1 LSARLAPVLAASGL
15 SAQKIVRYI
24 ETVAMRAATREVT
37 TPVSEVRRNQHRP
50 TTSNMRPPNAG
61 RTIIGSKAH
70 TMSHEDANS
79 GRTQSLF
86 ERLIQSNDPL
96 LGQID
101 RNAKSLLQ
109 SALGKLDV
117 VSREEFDAQTAVLQ
131 RTRQRLE
138 TLEQSIEALN
148 DALEQPIEP

>member
-1 LSARLAPVLAASGL
+1 
-15 SAQKIVRYI
+15 
-24 ETVAMRAATREVT
+24 
-37 TPVSEVRRNQHRP
+37 
-50 TTSNMRPPNAG
+50 
-61 RTIIGSKAH
+61 
-70 TMSHEDANS
+70 MSHEDASS

-101 RNAKSLLQ
+101 RNAKSLLR

-138 TLEQSIEALN
+138 TLEQQIEALS

>member
-1 LSARLAPVLAASGL
+1 
-15 SAQKIVRYI
+15 
-24 ETVAMRAATREVT
+24 
-37 TPVSEVRRNQHRP
+37 
-50 TTSNMRPPNAG
+50 
-61 RTIIGSKAH
+61 
-70 TMSHEDANS
+70 MSHEDASS

-101 RNAKSLLQ
+101 RNAKSLLR

-138 TLEQSIEALN
+138 ALEQQIEALS